1 MNSLFQTFH
10 FAMTQ
15 ANIIPRNTHP
25 SLPYQKAGWWPKP
38 TAVSFSPRSNCSLLN
53 TKADCGDITH
63 SKKPI
68 DFEYGQDNFSSFDKP
83 RRIIMSRNCSW
94 IAIQILKYQKQK
106 QNENRSVSLTL
117 SQQLQLA
124 QPRVEEISFSIRHNS
139 KWSYFSAKHHEET
152 NVKWL

>member
-1 MNSLFQTFH
+1 
-10 FAMTQ
+10 
-15 ANIIPRNTHP
+15 
-25 SLPYQKAGWWPKP
+25 
-38 TAVSFSPRSNCSLLN
+38 
-53 TKADCGDITH
+53 
-63 SKKPI
+63 
-68 DFEYGQDNFSSFDKP
+68 
-83 RRIIMSRNCSW
+83 MSRNCSW